1 MKALVLLLTLSSSL
15 SLLSVNGNVF
25 ETEDAIIVEA
35 AELETNGTYF
45 CTLYV
50 SILYPLFA
58 IEHQRRATSRASC

>member
-1 MKALVLLLTLSSSL
+1 MKALVLLLTASSAL

-45 CTLYV
+45 CILNIF
-50 SILYPLFA
+50 ILYPLFSFYWIPEA
-58 IEHQRRATSRASC
+58 HV